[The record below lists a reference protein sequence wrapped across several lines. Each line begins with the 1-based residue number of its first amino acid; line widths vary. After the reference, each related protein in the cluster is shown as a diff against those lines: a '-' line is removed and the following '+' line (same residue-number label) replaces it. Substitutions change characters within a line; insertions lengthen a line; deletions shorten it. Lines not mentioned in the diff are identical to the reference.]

1 MIPVRRAALAA
12 TLALVMAA
20 APGAVAAAAAA
31 PGEYGYGAQAAPAG
45 QPLDLRA
52 ALTPVRKIEPE
63 ALAARAARPAPQVV
77 SPPAAAQVETGT
89 LTSAPMSAGAPIV
102 FASASTRPTAMT
114 PPREQGATPTPAPTP
129 MTAPAPAPAP
139 RAGQRPEWLETERVG
154 APYEAK
160 GTWYV
165 PTPDPGY
172 AESGRASA
180 IDAAFVGRRTAS
192 GETYAPDAIVAA
204 HPTLPLPSLIQVTN
218 LDTGRE
224 LIVRVVDRGPFEGRG
239 LVALSPAALTALGAG
254 EGGAARVHVRYLG
267 PAPRR
272 VGAEATAMASPAH
285 GPQIAPSTAP
295 AEPSPQIAEAAAPPR
310 SAAGEG
316 AFAVQVGAFGA
327 AENAERARRIVASA
341 GPASIDA
348 AAGLHK
354 VRVGPAAT
362 RAEAER
368 LREVVAEL
376 GFPGAIV
383 TRLR

>member
-1 MIPVRRAALAA
+1 MIPVRRAAWAA
-12 TLALVMAA
+12 TLAVVMAA
-20 APGAVAAAAAA
+20 APGAAGTAAAA

-52 ALTPVRKIEPE
+52 ALSPVRKIEPQ
-63 ALAARAARPAPQVV
+63 ALAARAERPTPQAW
-77 SPPAAAQVETGT
+77 SPPAAAPAETGA
-89 LTSAPMSAGAPIV
+89 LTSAPMNAGAPIV
-102 FASASTRPTAMT
+102 FASASTRPSAPP
-114 PPREQGATPTPAPTP
+114 PPREQGAAPAPAPTP
-129 MTAPAPAPAP
+129 TMAPAPAPAP
-139 RAGQRPEWLETERVG
+139 RAGQRPEWLEPERVG

-172 AESGRASA
+172 AESGRAAA
-180 IDAAFVGRRTAS
+180 IEAAFVGRRTAS

-254 EGGAARVHVRYLG
+254 EQGAARVYVRYLG

-272 VGAEATAMASPAH
+272 VGAEATAVASPALV
-285 GPQIAPSTAP
+285 PQITPAAAP
-295 AEPSPQIAEAAAPPR
+295 ATQSADDAAPPR
-310 SAAGEG
+310 FAVGEG

-327 AENAERARRIVASA
+327 AENAERARRIAAAA

-368 LREVVAEL
+368 LREAVAVL